1 MFIDF
6 PTSIN
11 WLAYLSLSTYIY
23 IYIHIQFI
31 FAWLYIPTY
40 LYMTLSVIRF
50 PCACVRLHIVMCTKT
65 YIYIY
70 TRLSFRMVCISLP
83 DWSGALRHHLQS
95 MRCLLSTRFT
105 AGRSVASLSKLRASG
120 IDLGKNR
127 ANPGKDGKHFGGQH
141 MLSKP
146 IFQSSLGLSL
156 TISISD
162 SLFNATMSE
171 ESKCSGPW
179 MFTWKNVE
187 CCGIRAWLG

>member
-1 MFIDF
+1 M
-6 PTSIN
+6 
-11 WLAYLSLSTYIY
+11 YIY

-50 PCACVRLHIVMCTKT
+50 PCACVRLHIVSYCNVFNN
-65 YIYIY
+65 IYIFKY

-120 IDLGKNR
+120 IDLGKSR
-127 ANPGKDGKHFGGQH
+127 ANPGKDGKHVAFWRATHAFQAYFSIVAGFVVDDINFWLPFQCYNEIPSLLWGVQVQRSLDVH
-141 MLSKP
+141 M
-146 IFQSSLGLSL
+146 
-156 TISISD
+156 
-162 SLFNATMSE
+162 E
-171 ESKCSGPW
+171 ECW
-179 MFTWKNVE
+179 VLWD
-187 CCGIRAWLG
+187 